1 MYSGYGI
8 VFDGAGSRSF
18 GNEDARNV
26 IIFSVD
32 NSSSFHAD
40 SCKNNL
46 LLLGEEDTF
55 FNEGFDA
62 PEKKLSINFGKANT
76 KLWLSLHH
84 NSDSSYLSLSGKQT
98 FKFKA
103 NNRKVNFA
111 AKFFLGSI
119 SNGFRATESRE
130 VSLKGNAYDF
140 SVDYYANDKSDIL

>member
-1 MYSGYGI
+1 M
-8 VFDGAGSRSF
+8 
-18 GNEDARNV
+18 
-26 IIFSVD
+26 
-32 NSSSFHAD
+32 
-40 SCKNNL
+40 
-46 LLLGEEDTF
+46 
-55 FNEGFDA
+55 
-62 PEKKLSINFGKANT
+62 
-76 KLWLSLHH
+76 HH
-84 NSDSSYLSLSGKQT
+84 NSDNSYLSLSGKQT